1 MTSRIA
7 GSEPTARTWRTFAAC
22 REVDAELFFPVAT
35 SGRAYER
42 QVLAAKSVCAGCTV
56 VSQCLAEAIELLPHG
71 IAGGLTADE
80 RRAAGRPRGRRV
92 EAHVELPASTR
103 SENAAIGAAL
113 LAAGGSPTAVA
124 RRCRVTGRTVY
135 RWKAGAAGQQ
145 ERTGL

>member
-22 REVDAELFFPVAT
+22 REVDAELFFPVAE
-35 SGRAYER
+35 SGREYER

-56 VSQCLAEAIELLPHG
+56 VSQCLAEAIDLLPHG
-71 IAGGLTADE
+71 IAGGLTAEE
-80 RRAAGRPRGRRV
+80 RRAGRRRGRRIEV
-92 EAHVELPASTR
+92 DVELPSSSR
-103 SENAAIGAAL
+103 SENAAIGVAL

-124 RRCRVTGRTVY
+124 RRCRVTERTVY

-145 ERTGL
+145 ERTGS